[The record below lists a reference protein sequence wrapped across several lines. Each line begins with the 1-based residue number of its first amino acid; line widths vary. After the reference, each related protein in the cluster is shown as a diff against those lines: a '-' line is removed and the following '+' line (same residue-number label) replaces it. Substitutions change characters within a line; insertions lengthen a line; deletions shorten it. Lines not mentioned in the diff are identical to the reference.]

1 MQPHSE
7 QLSKEWFD
15 ARKGKITA
23 SNVGAILGL
32 SPYKKPDDV
41 MREMVRA
48 HFGAEREFTGNAAT
62 QWGVDNEP
70 NALAMLGVETGEF
83 IERCGF
89 TVSPVHPWLGASP
102 DGLIG
107 SDTVVEVKCPYN
119 KEVFSLDSRP
129 DYMAQIQTQM
139 FVAGRSKGIFAVWV
153 PGYIQI
159 TPVDFDQAWQ
169 DESIPVLADFYA
181 CYQEIIADK
190 DKAAPY
196 LEDAV
201 QDMSGNSEWADAA
214 RIYKELKAEHA
225 ALDAMLKQ
233 KKDRLI
239 ELANGRKSQGG
250 GVLVYPIAGKTT
262 TDYKRLLSDHPEI
275 DTAEYRQQGKQ
286 SWGIR

>member
-1 MQPHSE
+1 MQQHSE
-7 QLSKEWFD
+7 QRSEQWFET
-15 ARKGKITA
+15 RNGKITA
-23 SNVGAILGL
+23 SNVGAILGE
-32 SPYKKPDDV
+32 SKYKSRDDV
-41 MREMVRA
+41 MREMVRD

-201 QDMSGNSEWADAA
+201 QDMSGNSEWAEAA
-214 RIYKELKAEHA
+214 LAYTIAKAKKAEIDES
-225 ALDAMLKQ
+225 LNLFKT
-233 KKDRLI
+233 RLI

-275 DTAEYRQQGKQ
+275 DTAEYQKQGKQ
-286 SWGIR
+286 SWGVR